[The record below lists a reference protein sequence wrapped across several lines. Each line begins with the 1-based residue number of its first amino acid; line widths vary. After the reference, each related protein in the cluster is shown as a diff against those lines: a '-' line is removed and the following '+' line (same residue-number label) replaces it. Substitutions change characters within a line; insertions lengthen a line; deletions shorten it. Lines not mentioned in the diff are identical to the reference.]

1 MKTNSSSHR
10 HDGYEDGL
18 TIHGRPIPYQSGVL
32 PDDFGRRIERLK
44 EASGLTWTGFA
55 QAVGADR
62 RQVLRWRKG
71 AEPCGGAMLSL
82 VQLALMIEGGLAILI
97 GRSVQMSF
105 WEV

>member
-1 MKTNSSSHR
+1 MKTNSSSPT

-18 TIHGRPIPYQSGVL
+18 TIHGRPVPYRSGVL
-32 PDDFGRRIERLK
+32 PDDFGRRVETLR

-55 QAVGADR
+55 EAVGADR

-82 VQLALMIEGGLAILI
+82 IQLALMIEGGLAILI
-97 GRSVQMSF
+97 GRSAQMSF
-105 WEV
+105 WED